1 MGSVTRNT
9 IRASGRDTWRQR
21 HAHDDDVFFV
31 ARMGL
36 CQWDCCVLD
45 CKCPQPDN
53 HIFLQLSISTAPE
66 NVAQLRCVIDNY
78 LTPNKD
84 AWHQTPNI
92 ERQVADLTATTD
104 LDTEDEVCDDC
115 GYRIFRSL
123 EELDATHRAVIATLY
138 RQCMDPCVERNS
150 GSRLSMA
157 TLQDC
162 VNGLGTTPVKAY
174 KQYEV
179 SHMQQA
185 IDAVK
190 RGSNANKASKL
201 FSVPRRTLT
210 DQLRGLH
217 PLTTGGQTVLMN
229 DEESCLEK
237 YIGKMAEWG
246 HPISVPILKALAG
259 EIHQRKCKTTG
270 KNPRFR
276 ICEASGKLVAGRKW
290 WRGFKKRHPQIA
302 HRAQD
307 SLSRERAKMSSQE
320 TVDDFFKLYT
330 KIVAENRLQ
339 NKPNLIH
346 NCDETGIS
354 MEVNR
359 GRVLVPKGVKGVPCK
374 SSGTKDRVTFHI
386 AVTAEGKTLAP
397 MLIYKKS
404 FPSGAY
410 TQSGPDNTLYAV
422 SESGF
427 MDKDLFEKW
436 FCNHYVRTL
445 PPDRPVLLLLD
456 QCEAHL
462 SPLDKTCFGSL
473 KDTLGSIVQGLM
485 FENPDFQ
492 LSKRNISKVVKAAYE
507 KSFTMTTGPRM
518 QDMRTTSHKRVGWQ
532 DGANRAVGPASSATG
547 TREEDKGFQGH
558 KNGACFHIGGSS
570 TRAKRPPAQKKGAQ
584 KKGKKR
590 KREEKENEELPAAS
604 RTMLS
609 AHPEASS
616 SRVRKPPVW
625 LQNYV
630 VASDD
635 RAPARRV
642 LVSGRPQQFR
652 PMGMLLKRRTSR
664 RAGEKG
670 RGNPQRVLRPPFL

>member
-36 CQWDCCVLD
+36 CNWDCCVLD

-104 LDTEDEVCDDC
+104 LETEDEVCDDC

-123 EELDATHRAVIATLY
+123 EELDATHRAA
-138 RQCMDPCVERNS
+138 R
-150 GSRLSMA
+150 
-157 TLQDC
+157 
-162 VNGLGTTPVKAY
+162 
-174 KQYEV
+174 
-179 SHMQQA
+179 
-185 IDAVK
+185 
-190 RGSNANKASKL
+190 
-201 FSVPRRTLT
+201 
-210 DQLRGLH
+210 
-217 PLTTGGQTVLMN
+217 
-229 DEESCLEK
+229 
-237 YIGKMAEWG
+237 
-246 HPISVPILKALAG
+246 AG

-270 KNPRFR
+270 KTPRFR

-307 SLSRERAKMSSQE
+307 PLSRERAKMSSQE

-456 QCEAHL
+456 QCEANL

-507 KSFTMTTGPRM
+507 KSFTMTTV
-518 QDMRTTSHKRVGWQ
+518 K
-532 DGANRAVGPASSATG
+532 
-547 TREEDKGFQGH
+547 KGFKSTGLYPCD
-558 KNGACFHIGGSS
+558 KNAVSKRWVNVGQSIIDVPS
-570 TRAKRPPAQKKGAQ
+570 TSQEDSEVNNGTHVPSCQPCRAPGCKTCGPPRTNVLDGRMVPTELSDLLVPPQLGEKREKQENQVESERPPAQKKGAQ

>member
-1 MGSVTRNT
+1 
-9 IRASGRDTWRQR
+9 
-21 HAHDDDVFFV
+21 
-31 ARMGL
+31 
-36 CQWDCCVLD
+36 
-45 CKCPQPDN
+45 
-53 HIFLQLSISTAPE
+53 
-66 NVAQLRCVIDNY
+66 
-78 LTPNKD
+78 
-84 AWHQTPNI
+84 
-92 ERQVADLTATTD
+92 
-104 LDTEDEVCDDC
+104 
-115 GYRIFRSL
+115 
-123 EELDATHRAVIATLY
+123 
-138 RQCMDPCVERNS
+138 
-150 GSRLSMA
+150 
-157 TLQDC
+157 
-162 VNGLGTTPVKAY
+162 
-174 KQYEV
+174 
-179 SHMQQA
+179 
-185 IDAVK
+185 
-190 RGSNANKASKL
+190 
-201 FSVPRRTLT
+201 
-210 DQLRGLH
+210 
-217 PLTTGGQTVLMN
+217 
-229 DEESCLEK
+229 
-237 YIGKMAEWG
+237 MAEWG

-270 KNPRFR
+270 KTPRFR

-307 SLSRERAKMSSQE
+307 PLSRERAKMSSQE

-410 TQSGPDNTLYAV
+410 TQSGSDNTLYAV

-462 SPLDKTCFGSL
+462 SVKTIQTALDENIILLGLPPHTSHFLQPLDKTCFGSL

-507 KSFTMTTGPRM
+507 KSFTMTTV
-518 QDMRTTSHKRVGWQ
+518 K
-532 DGANRAVGPASSATG
+532 
-547 TREEDKGFQGH
+547 KGFKSTGLYPCD
-558 KNGACFHIGGSS
+558 KNAVSKRWVNVGQSIIDVPS
-570 TRAKRPPAQKKGAQ
+570 TSQEDSEVNNGTHVPSCQPCRAPGCKTCGPPRTNVLVGRMVPTELSDLLVPPQVQEKKTRVSKAIKTARVFTSAEVLQEQSG
-584 KKGKKR
+584 
-590 KREEKENEELPAAS
+590 EKEKEGGEIGEE
-604 RTMLS
+604 
-609 AHPEASS
+609 E
-616 SRVRKPPVW
+616 
-625 LQNYV
+625 
-630 VASDD
+630 
-635 RAPARRV
+635 
-642 LVSGRPQQFR
+642 
-652 PMGMLLKRRTSR
+652 
-664 RAGEKG
+664 EE
-670 RGNPQRVLRPPFL
+670 